1 MADSTDAVC
10 FAVSYRA
17 LSDLSE
23 DVTQH
28 LSQWRWVVPWQGP
41 APSTGVA
48 TLVRLAVPGNA
59 SFDLP
64 GVVDRSEPGVSVT
77 VKLDARARGA
87 KDALE
92 MMVGSSP
99 FQRAATIE
107 SPSSKNSRGVST
119 FRATLA
125 EPTRAPVRP
134 AGSGMPTPAAPSS
147 GIPKATTGTV
157 LPSAVPAGPIPKAA
171 TSPGAASPIS
181 PPAPRAPPAA
191 APIPKA
197 TTQPSASAGSA
208 PTAPSLGSVASSSP
222 TSGSAPTFPS
232 LSAIPSTGTR
242 LSVADA
248 DEDSDSGYEDEEE
261 DEDEESMDDRID
273 AYDDYDYEDED
284 DDGDPGTLE
293 SDQDSEAL
301 SNFRTPRP
309 GDKYVVYVLKYRTI
323 YDYTQILPE
332 LEQNARVIV
341 PYVGETSK
349 EGDLALLRLKLPG
362 RNIFEIWALVGKSTP
377 EQVIIHVNKESPT
390 FLKAVV
396 FPKSA
401 SGLKRVGTERPEHR
415 GPVNVIRMQEERKEN
430 LDDIPLKRRLSR
442 MTMEDK
448 VNMALSGTREER
460 MALAMDGNKA
470 IHHYLLKNA
479 RISVDEIAFIARLPT
494 MNPDVLAKI
503 GENPTYLQ
511 NLSVVK
517 NLIYNP
523 KTPITLSIR
532 LLDRLPRSEVMN
544 LAKRTSMNGR
554 LVQAAKKKIEGRMK

>member
-41 APSTGVA
+41 APAAGAT

-64 GVVDRSEPGVSVT
+64 GIVDRAEPGVSVT

-92 MMVGSSP
+92 MMVGSTP

-125 EPTRAPVRP
+125 EPTTRAPRP
-134 AGSGMPTPAAPSS
+134 TGAGVPASPASS
-147 GIPKATTGTV
+147 GIPKATTGSA
-157 LPSAVPAGPIPKAA
+157 LPSAAPAGPIPKAA

-181 PPAPRAPPAA
+181 PLTPKPQLPAA
-191 APIPKA
+191 APITKA
-197 TTQPSASAGSA
+197 TTSPGSA
-208 PTAPSLGSVASSSP
+208 PTAPSLGSVGTASP
-222 TSGSAPTFPS
+222 LPPATGSAPTFPS
-232 LSAIPSTGTR
+232 LSAVPASSATK
-242 LSVADA
+242 LAVHDA
-248 DEDSDSGYEDEEE
+248 DEDSDSGYEDEDE
-261 DEDEESMDDRID
+261 DEDEESMVDRID

-323 YDYTQILPE
+323 YDYSQILPE
-332 LEQNARVIV
+332 LEQNARVFV

-362 RNIFEIWALVGKSTP
+362 RNIFEIWALVGKSTS

-401 SGLKRVGTERPEHR
+401 SGLKRAATERPEHR

-494 MNPDVLAKI
+494 MNPDVLGKI

>member
-41 APSTGVA
+41 APAAGA
-48 TLVRLAVPGNA
+48 TTMIRLAVPGNA

-64 GVVDRSEPGVSVT
+64 GVIDRADPGVSVT

-92 MMVGSSP
+92 MMVGSTP

-125 EPTRAPVRP
+125 EPTRAPARP
-134 AGSGMPTPAAPSS
+134 AGAGMPAVSPPAS
-147 GIPKATTGTV
+147 GIPKATTGAA
-157 LPSAVPAGPIPKAA
+157 LPGATPSGPIPKAA

-181 PPAPRAPPAA
+181 PLAQKAPPPAA
-191 APIPKA
+191 APITKA
-197 TTQPSASAGSA
+197 TTSPGSA
-208 PTAPSLGSVASSSP
+208 PTAPSLGSVGATSP
-222 TSGSAPTFPS
+222 LPPATGSAPS
-232 LSAIPSTGTR
+232 LSAVPASGATK
-242 LSVADA
+242 LAVADA
-248 DEDSDSGYEDEEE
+248 DEDSDSGYEDDEDD
-261 DEDEESMDDRID
+261 DEDEESADDRID

-301 SNFRTPRP
+301 TNFRTPRP

-323 YDYTQILPE
+323 YDYNQILPE

-341 PYVGETSK
+341 PYAGETSK

-362 RNIFEIWALVGKSTP
+362 RNIFEIWALVGKSTA

-401 SGLKRVGTERPEHR
+401 SGLKRVATERPEHR

-448 VNMALSGTREER
+448 VNMALSGSREER

-494 MNPDVLAKI
+494 MNPDVLGKI